1 MRSEKSLRC
10 ELRRERLASY
20 ELPNQGSVKPWSLEV
35 RLAWGRVFAYL
46 WRRWRIFL
54 KPRGSIWPKFLEELR
69 IWGVG

>member
-10 ELRRERLASY
+10 ELRRERLTSY
-20 ELPNQGSVKPWSLEV
+20 ELPNQGSVKPWSLGEAGLGEGL
-35 RLAWGRVFAYL
+35 RDL
-46 WRRWRIFL
+46 WQQWRIFL